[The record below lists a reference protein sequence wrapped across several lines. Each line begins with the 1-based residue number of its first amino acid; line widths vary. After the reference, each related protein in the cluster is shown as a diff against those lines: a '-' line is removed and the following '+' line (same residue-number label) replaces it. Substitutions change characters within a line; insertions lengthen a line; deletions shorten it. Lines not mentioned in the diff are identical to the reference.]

1 MSSRTFLVM
10 KSLDYENIY
19 NREFLANAL
28 GIPLSELTGVLYG
41 NGVDSYYQS
50 FDIPKKDGSVR
61 RIDASTSSLKYI
73 QRRLVKL
80 LELRQKEVWDERGL
94 SPNISHA
101 FQRGKSILSNAK
113 VHKNKRYVVNVDLED
128 FFGSIHFGRVKG
140 FFEHNN
146 DFILPPDVAI
156 IIAQLTCYK
165 GRLPQG
171 APSSPIITN
180 LICNIMD
187 IRLLRLAKRYRMD
200 YTRYADDLTFSTNNK
215 KFINSI
221 DEFLSQLNAEI
232 ERAGFR
238 INDKKTSLSY
248 KSSRQVVTGVT
259 VNEKLAVNSKYRKET
274 RAMAD
279 HLYRTGKFNIGG
291 TSGTINQLEGR
302 FSFIDQIDRYNRKN
316 GENGALKDLNSRE
329 FQYKQF
335 LFFKYFFG
343 SFKPIIL
350 TEGETDSIHIKAA
363 LKNKYKEYENLI
375 EKKDNSFA
383 FKVSFFNMS
392 RRNSWFFAIGDGGNK
407 YGKIC
412 GYYGL
417 NNKKPEESKTNLI
430 KRHINISNTHPNYPV
445 ILLFDNED
453 SREKP
458 LNITLNA
465 VKAYCNIKGV
475 KDHLDKDG
483 FYRINENLYFATMPK
498 AMTGDIEIED
508 LYGDAQ
514 LQSFTIHGKS
524 YCKHFEKSNSY
535 DSSKHYSKKELANYV
550 ASNWRDI
557 SFDGFGG
564 LLSGLNNINEDYI
577 TFVKDKKYKTH
588 NML

>member
-10 KSLDYENIY
+10 KSLDYEHIY
-19 NREFLANAL
+19 NRDFLANAL

-41 NGVDSYYQS
+41 KGVDSYYQS
-50 FDIPKKDGSVR
+50 FDIPKKDGNVR

-73 QRRLVKL
+73 QRRLVRL
-80 LELRQKEVWDERGL
+80 LELRQKEIWDERGVD
-94 SPNISHA
+94 PNISHA

-146 DFILPPDVAI
+146 DFKLPTDVAT

-171 APSSPIITN
+171 APSSPIVTN
-180 LICNIMD
+180 MICNIMD
-187 IRLLRLAKRYRMD
+187 IRLLRLAKKYRLD

-238 INDKKTSLSY
+238 IDDKKTRLSY

-291 TSGTINQLEGR
+291 IPGTINQLEGR
-302 FSFIDQIDRYNRKN
+302 FSFIDQIDWYNRKN
-316 GENGALKDLNSRE
+316 GENRGPKVLNSRE
-329 FQYKQF
+329 FQYRQF

-343 SFKPIIL
+343 SFKPIIM
-350 TEGETDSIHIKAA
+350 TEGETDLIHIKAA

-392 RRNSWFFAIGDGGNK
+392 RRNSWFLDISDGGDK
-407 YGKIC
+407 HRRIC
-412 GYYGL
+412 EYYGL
-417 NNKKPEESKTNLI
+417 SRKKPENLI
-430 KRHINISNTHPNYPV
+430 KRLIDISNTHPNYPLV
-445 ILLFDNED
+445 LLFDNED
-453 SREKP
+453 SPGKP
-458 LNITLNA
+458 LQKTLNS
-465 VKAYCNIKGV
+465 VKDFCNIKDV
-475 KDHLDKDG
+475 KDYLDKYG
-483 FYRINENLYFATMPK
+483 FYRLDENLFFATMPK
-498 AMTGDIEIED
+498 PMVGDIEIED
-508 LYGDAQ
+508 LFGDVQ

-524 YCKHFEKSNSY
+524 YCKHFEKSDAY
-535 DSSKHYSKKELANYV
+535 DSSKHFTKKELANYV
-550 ASNWRDI
+550 AANWRDI
-557 SFDGFGG
+557 SFDGFEG
-564 LLSGLNNINEDYI
+564 LLSGLNLINEEY
-577 TFVKDKKYKTH
+577 TKFLKDNNYKTH
-588 NML
+588 NSL

>member
-1 MSSRTFLVM
+1 MNSS
-10 KSLDYENIY
+10 DYEHIY

-41 NGVDSYYQS
+41 KGVDSYYKS

-80 LELRQKEVWDERGL
+80 LELRQKEIWGERGL

-146 DFILPPDVAI
+146 DFKLPTDVAT

-165 GRLPQG
+165 GKLPQG

-187 IRLLRLAKRYRMD
+187 IRLLRLAKKYRLD

-215 KFINSI
+215 RFINSF

-232 ERAGFR
+232 ERAGFK
-238 INDKKTSLSY
+238 INDKKTRLSY
-248 KSSRQVVTGVT
+248 KSSRQVVTGIT

-291 TSGTINQLEGR
+291 ESATINQLEGR
-302 FSFIDQIDRYNRKN
+302 LSFIDQIDRYNRKN
-316 GENGALKDLNSRE
+316 GENGASKVLNSRE

-343 SFKPIIL
+343 SFKPIIM
-350 TEGETDSIHIKAA
+350 TEGETDSIHIRAA
-363 LKNKYKEYENLI
+363 LKNKYKKYTNLI
-375 EKKDNSFA
+375 EKTDNSFA
-383 FKVSFFNMS
+383 YKVSFFNMS

-430 KRHINISNTHPNYPV
+430 KRLINISNAHPNYPV
-445 ILLFDNED
+445 VLLFDNED
-453 SREKP
+453 NIERP

-465 VKAYCNIKGV
+465 VRAYCNIKDV

-498 AMTGDIEIED
+498 AVAGDVEIED

-524 YCKHFEKSNSY
+524 YCKHFEKSDAY
-535 DSSKHYSKKELANYV
+535 DSFKHYTKKELANYV
-550 ASNWRDI
+550 AANWRTVF
-557 SFDGFGG
+557 FDGFDP
-564 LLSGLNNINEDYI
+564 LLSSLNTICENYEQFLKNNNYR
-577 TFVKDKKYKTH
+577 TH
-588 NML
+588 SML

>member
-10 KSLDYENIY
+10 KSLDYEHIY
-19 NREFLANAL
+19 NRESLANAL

-41 NGVDSYYQS
+41 KGADSYYQS

-73 QRRLVKL
+73 QRRLVRL
-80 LELRQKEVWDERGL
+80 LELRQKEIWGERGL
-94 SPNISHA
+94 NPNISHA
-101 FQRGKSILSNAK
+101 FQRGKSILSNAR

-146 DFILPPDVAI
+146 DFKLPTDVAT

-187 IRLLRLAKRYRMD
+187 IRLLRLAKEYRLD

-215 KFINSI
+215 KFINCC
-221 DEFLSQLNAEI
+221 DEFLSQLNVEI
-232 ERAGFR
+232 ERAGFH
-238 INDKKTSLSY
+238 INNKKTRLAY

-291 TSGTINQLEGR
+291 ESATINQLEGR

-316 GENGALKDLNSRE
+316 GENVASKVLNSRE

-343 SFKPIIL
+343 SFKPIIM

-363 LKNKYKEYENLI
+363 LKNKYKEYTNLI
-375 EKKDNSFA
+375 EKTDGSFA
-383 FKVSFFNMS
+383 YKVSFFNMS
-392 RRNSWFFAIGDGGNK
+392 GKKTWLLDISDGGDK
-407 YGKIC
+407 YRRIC
-412 GYYGL
+412 EYYGMGS
-417 NNKKPEESKTNLI
+417 KKPENLT
-430 KRHINISNTHPNYPV
+430 KRLMNKSNTHPNYPV
-445 ILLFDNED
+445 VLLFDNED
-453 SREKP
+453 SNEKP
-458 LNITLNA
+458 LYKTLNS
-465 VKAYCNIKGV
+465 VKAFCSIKDV
-475 KDHLDKDG
+475 KDHLNKEG
-483 FYRINENLYFATMPK
+483 FYRLNENLYFATMPK
-498 AMTGDIEIED
+498 TVIGDMEIED

-514 LQSFTIHGKS
+514 LQSFTIHGKT
-524 YCKHFEKSNSY
+524 YCKHFEKSDTY
-535 DSSKHYSKKELANYV
+535 DSSKHYTKKELANYV
-550 ASNWRDI
+550 AANWRNV
-557 SFDGFGG
+557 SFEGYEG
-564 LLSGLNNINEDYI
+564 LLSALNTISEDYI
-577 TFVKDKKYKTH
+577 QFLKENSYKTH
-588 NML
+588 NSL